1 VPRTDPAPDSQR
13 GDLVIRAFVLAKLL
27 GIRLLT
33 LEARVVAGPD
43 NSYRAATPARAI
55 HSTAG
60 PDLPA
65 ARPGLP
71 AAWPTAPGQAS
82 LPPAS
87 GQLARA
93 VALVEQGART
103 LARIRPDS

>member
-1 VPRTDPAPDSQR
+1 MDPAPDPQR

-43 NSYRAATPARAI
+43 NGYRAATPARAV
-55 HSTAG
+55 HSAAD
-60 PDLPA
+60 PDPPA
-65 ARPGLP
+65 ALAGLP
-71 AAWPTAPGQAS
+71 AGWQAAPGQAS
-82 LPPAS
+82 PPPAS